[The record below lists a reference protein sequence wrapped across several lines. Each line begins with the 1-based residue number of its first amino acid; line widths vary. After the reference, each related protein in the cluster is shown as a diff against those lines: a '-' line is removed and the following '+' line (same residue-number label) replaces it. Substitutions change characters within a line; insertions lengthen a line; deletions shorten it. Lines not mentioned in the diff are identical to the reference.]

1 MDSATVCFIRI
12 ALADLAMIVPAAS
25 VWPNDD
31 QVVRDG
37 KVLIALVH
45 ETCRPTTAAV

>member
-1 MDSATVCFIRI
+1 MDYAIVCFVRI
-12 ALADLAMIVPAAS
+12 ALADLTMIVPAAG

-31 QVVRDG
+31 QVVCDG

-45 ETCRPTTAAV
+45 KACRPTTTAV